1 MHGMVAKV
9 PWEKYSAYHNEEKD
23 NKKVEKVNVQKVEMH
38 KQNTHQ
44 EKYKDTHHRR

>member
-23 NKKVEKVNVQKVEMH
+23 NKKVEKVNVQKVEKCINLNLRKMMI
-38 KQNTHQ
+38 
-44 EKYKDTHHRR
+44 